1 MSVIISTMRT
11 GRERRRH
18 YLASAKVSE
27 FLVVGSSLSTSVQTR
42 LLEHMSRAA
51 LKSGACHTYHCA
63 SKPSSPLEKFESHG

>member
-11 GRERRRH
+11 GGERRH

-27 FLVVGSSLSTSVQTR
+27 FLVVESSLARSVQTR

-51 LKSGACHTYHCA
+51 LKSGACHTYHCV
-63 SKPSSPLEKFESHG
+63 SKPSSPLENFESHE